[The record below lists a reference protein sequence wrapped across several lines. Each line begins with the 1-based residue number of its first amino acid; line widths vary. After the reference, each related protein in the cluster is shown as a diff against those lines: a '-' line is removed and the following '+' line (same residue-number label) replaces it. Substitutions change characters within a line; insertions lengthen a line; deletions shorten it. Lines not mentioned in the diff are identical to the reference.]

1 MGREQHILL
10 AVLGLL
16 AGAFLGILSIKLLS
30 PRPPSGAGVD
40 IHDAVAISTAAD
52 IVEPPTLAIPAAAAS
67 AVANDLSG
75 ESPPYDAE
83 AAAAEPMNMVASERY
98 PARASSFSAPVLDAP
113 PPADD
118 VITDPAHEPSLRPSD
133 PFAATER
140 FSSPPV
146 VMREPQRLDSDM
158 AASAQPLH
166 ALERA
171 EPAAATAAA
180 YEPAA
185 VSQAPRHEVTQHVAT
200 TGDSWWSLAERM
212 YGDGRYYR
220 ALFAWNRAVNPR
232 VSLVP
237 GTPLELPPLSKL
249 VVAWPALVPDE

>member
-16 AGAFLGILSIKLLS
+16 AGAFFGVLSIKLLS
-30 PRPPSGAGVD
+30 PRPPAGAGVD
-40 IHDAVAISTAAD
+40 IHHAVAISTAAD

-67 AVANDLSG
+67 SVPA

-83 AAAAEPMNMVASERY
+83 AAADEPVNAVISERY
-98 PARASSFSAPVLDAP
+98 PARVSGFSAPVLDAP
-113 PPADD
+113 PAVDD
-118 VITDPAHEPSLRPSD
+118 VITDPAHEPSIPPSD
-133 PFAATER
+133 PFAATAR
-140 FSSPPV
+140 FSSPPA
-146 VMREPQRLDSDM
+146 VMHEPQRLDSDL

-166 ALERA
+166 VPDRV
-171 EPAAATAAA
+171 EPPAATAAA

-185 VSQAPRHEVTQHVAT
+185 VGQAPRHEVTQHVAI